1 MQTPTKGGGSNEL
14 TKKQA
19 THNCTRKTADTLKTC
34 VSMKESIDKKVDN
47 TDKYL
52 THLCLS

>member
-34 VSMKESIDKKVDN
+34 VSMKGEYRQESRQ
-47 TDKYL
+47 
-52 THLCLS
+52 H